1 MRNKSYNASW
11 ADTMK
16 STLILILTIGGLVM
30 SCGNKELPKDLDESV
45 AYFEKHW
52 SSGQLDDFKNKDEDK
67 AVTELHM
74 SVGMWIRNN
83 WIHGDRNPQL
93 VNFFDSLNFRHPD
106 DISSTILR
114 SLHRKLNHKDIDLQG
129 QITYYEAYW
138 KPIIE
143 CEESHRKELVE
154 TSKKFQVGDTLT
166 LIFPVDTSQNHRN
179 AVGYPCP
186 NRQWTFDDA
195 KDLRVEGVVT
205 KKFDLGS
212 PANPF
217 INYKITKMSNPN
229 TRIYMRDLVLGD
241 TTEFALSLVT
251 ISWD

>member
-1 MRNKSYNASW
+1 
-11 ADTMK
+11 MK
-16 STLILILTIGGLVM
+16 STLILILTIGGLVI
-30 SCGNKELPKDLDESV
+30 SCGTKELPKDLKESV

-52 SSGQLDDFKNKDEDK
+52 NSRQLDDFKNKDEKK

-93 VNFFDSLNFRHPD
+93 VKFFDSLNFKHPD

-114 SLHRKLNHKDIDLQG
+114 SLHRKLNSKDIDLQG
-129 QITYYEAYW
+129 QMDYYEAYW

-143 CEESHRKELVE
+143 CEENHRNELVE
-154 TSKKFQVGDTLT
+154 INKKFTVGDTLT

-186 NRQWTFDDA
+186 HRQWTFDEA
-195 KDLRVEGVVT
+195 KDLRVKGVVT
-205 KKFDLGS
+205 KKFDLGGS
-212 PANPF
+212 TNPF
-217 INYKITKMSNPN
+217 INFKIIKMSNEN
-229 TRIYMRDLVLGD
+229 TKIYMREVTLGD
-241 TTEFALSLVT
+241 TTEFALSVLT
-251 ISWD
+251 ISCE